1 MASRTEEIFKS
12 NERIISEAFSFC
24 FIPRSLIDLIAAVLG
39 HACVKLLHA
48 ATTLKKKKSKR
59 RQKSTH
65 RIAKWPK
72 ASMAFGVWCAWSL
85 REKNTISFQSSIPHS
100 TTGTQQAVPGEP
112 GMTGLGTRACPMLEI
127 ANTGTWESLG
137 GCT

>member
-48 ATTLKKKKSKR
+48 AIT
-59 RQKSTH
+59 
-65 RIAKWPK
+65 
-72 ASMAFGVWCAWSL
+72 
-85 REKNTISFQSSIPHS
+85 
-100 TTGTQQAVPGEP
+100 
-112 GMTGLGTRACPMLEI
+112 
-127 ANTGTWESLG
+127 
-137 GCT
+137 